1 MELINLISEEEKVA
15 IINRIKGCYPWGYNE
30 KHGKMASFEHLFR
43 HWNANKLGL
52 HEMLGN
58 KLTLSKTINY
68 EKTETEICEGLD
80 EMIIA
85 FRKAFYQRQGK
96 YSWMTPEEEMF
107 DYSDRLFD
115 LITDRAIAKNKYTG
129 PTFSFISLK
138 TGKKITINSG
148 CKVIRT
154 LGKLVDEFDLDHEMF
169 ERFRLKHSM
178 ALNDAYKNAEL
189 VLSIHPL
196 DFMTM
201 SDNNHNW
208 ESCMS
213 WDNEGCY
220 RQGTVEMMNS
230 NCVVVAYIAG
240 DNKTYK
246 PGYGKDGLNW
256 NSKRWRELFII
267 TDDIITGVKGYPYW
281 NRSIEAEVVEWI
293 KELQEVNC
301 GKTYNLRCEKFEAG
315 ERIPYVNTLTG
326 EIIRHFRTNFS
337 TDLMYNDFSAGYHY
351 GWFNVDD
358 EPTKTHLYVNYSGPS
373 ECMWCG
379 GNFYDSDGDD
389 DSYGLFCAECNGYD
403 CRCHSCGGHGHEDDM
418 YEVNGEM
425 YCQYCYDDLPTC
437 ACCEG
442 KFEYEENPVYVF
454 HNEKRLDPYIKENTI
469 WVNTPTTLSL
479 CEDCLEKFVDLGIIK
494 NYQKKTRYNWTID
507 RWGIE
512 WTDMPTEF
520 KYLFDEEE
528 INLLIEKENYFEDEE
543 WAIRED
549 PNGLI

>member
-1 MELINLISEEEKVA
+1 MELINLISEQEKVA
-15 IINRIKGCYPWGYNE
+15 IINRIRGCYSWGHNDRY
-30 KHGKMASFEHLFR
+30 GKMASFEHLFR
-43 HWNANKLGL
+43 HWDFNKQGL
-52 HEMLGN
+52 YEMLSN
-58 KLTLSKTINY
+58 NLTLTKTISY

-96 YSWMTPEEEMF
+96 YSWSTPEEEMI

-115 LITDRAIAKNKYTG
+115 LIADKAIAKNKYTG
-129 PTFSFISLK
+129 PSFSIISAK
-138 TGKKITINSG
+138 TGKKIAINSG

-154 LGKLVDEFDLDHEMF
+154 LSKLVDEFDLDHEMF

-178 ALNDAYKNAEL
+178 ALNDACKNAEL

-246 PGYGKDGLNW
+246 PGYGKDDLQW

-293 KELQEVNC
+293 KELQEVNR
-301 GKTYNLRCEKFEAG
+301 GKTYNLRCEKYEEG
-315 ERIPYVNTLTG
+315 ERIPYTNSLTG
-326 EIIRHFRTNFS
+326 EVIKYFKPHFT
-337 TDLMYNDFSAGYHY
+337 TELMYNDFSAGHHY

-358 EPTKTHLYVNYSGPS
+358 NPANNILYVYYSGPS

-379 GNFYDSDGDD
+379 DSFEESDGNE
-389 DSYGLFCAECNGYD
+389 DSYGLFCSYCEGYD
-403 CRCHSCGGHGHEDDM
+403 CRCHNCGSLGSEEDM
-418 YEVNGEM
+418 YEVNGEL

-437 ACCEG
+437 ASCDE
-442 KFEYEENPVYVF
+442 KFEYERHPVYIF
-454 HNEKRLDPYIKENTI
+454 HNGKRLDPYIRESLI
-469 WVNTPTTLSL
+469 WASTPTTVSL
-479 CEDCLEKFVDLGIIK
+479 CEDCFEKYVHRGIIK
-494 NYQKKTRYNWTID
+494 HYVKNTKYSWPID
-507 RWGIE
+507 KFGIE
-512 WTDMPTEF
+512 WTKMPVELL
-520 KYLFDEEE
+520 YLFDEEE
-528 INLLIEKENYFEDEE
+528 INLLIEKKNFYDEE
-543 WAIRED
+543 WAIKED
-549 PNGLI
+549 FDSFI